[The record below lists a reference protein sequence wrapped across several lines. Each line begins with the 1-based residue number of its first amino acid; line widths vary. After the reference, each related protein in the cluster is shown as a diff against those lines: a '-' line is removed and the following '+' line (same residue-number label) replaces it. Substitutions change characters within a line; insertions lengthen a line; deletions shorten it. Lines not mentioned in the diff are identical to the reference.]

1 LFSRLLRLQNYF
13 FESHV
18 LDATS
23 WGISIYPDSDKDTS
37 SLLCSRM
44 QPCCQGN
51 GKNAIGSILDSE
63 EPKSPPLISGFLQIR
78 NTSEGLSSYPPITL
92 AVQAHSC
99 WHGMS
104 EKGIFADDGNVP
116 GDERPKISRK
126 LRNHLIWSGCL
137 LSSD

>member
-1 LFSRLLRLQNYF
+1 LFSRIEGLQNYF

-63 EPKSPPLISGFLQIR
+63 EPKPPAAYF
-78 NTSEGLSSYPPITL
+78 GLSPNL
-92 AVQAHSC
+92 
-99 WHGMS
+99 
-104 EKGIFADDGNVP
+104 
-116 GDERPKISRK
+116 
-126 LRNHLIWSGCL
+126 
-137 LSSD
+137 